1 MKTNTNHKIKTMVD
15 YIFLIIGSILV
26 GLSVGW
32 ILLPV
37 KLTTGGFSGIATI
50 LHYILKLPANI
61 GLVLLNIPVFI
72 ISWKVLGF
80 KYCYRSFLGMV
91 FCSVGITIGECFGTL
106 TTDFILASLYGGVL
120 SGIGIALTYRAGG
133 STAGTDLVAKLLHV
147 KKPHMNL
154 GEILL
159 IVDGI
164 TIAVLSLT
172 FNNME
177 IALYSIVATFAM
189 TKMIDL
195 ILEGAEYA
203 KAVFVITNKGDE
215 ISNYMHNVIKRTATK
230 IEATGTYTKADKEIL
245 LCVVNKKEIPKLKEG
260 ILAIDDK
267 AFTIVTTVTEALGEG
282 FKTVSK
288 KEES

>member
-1 MKTNTNHKIKTMVD
+1 MKINSNKKVKIIVD
-15 YIFLIIGSILV
+15 YILLVVGSILV
-26 GLSVGW
+26 GISVGLV
-32 ILLPV
+32 LLPV

-50 LHYILKLPANI
+50 LHYVFKIPANI
-61 GLVLLNIPVFI
+61 GLILLNFPVFI
-72 ISWKVLGF
+72 ISWKILGF
-80 KYCYRSFLGMV
+80 KYCCRSLIGMLL
-91 FCSVGITIGECFGTL
+91 CSIGISIGEWFGTL
-106 TTDFILASLYGGVL
+106 TTDFMLAALYGGVL

-133 STAGTDLVAKLLHV
+133 STGGTDLVAKLLHV
-147 KKPHMNL
+147 KKPYMNL
-154 GEILL
+154 GELLL

-172 FNNME
+172 FSDME
-177 IALYSIVATFAM
+177 IALYSVVATFAM
-189 TKMIDL
+189 TKMVDL

-203 KAVFVITNKGDE
+203 KAVFVITNKGEE

-230 IEATGTYTKADKEIL
+230 IDATGTYTNSEKEIL

-282 FKTVSK
+282 FKTAGK
-288 KEES
+288 A